1 MGGISRRGLL
11 GGAFATGAV
20 ALGMGTAPATA
31 ATPTA
36 VPPPRRTGQ
45 TSMIDVPFPAH
56 STVRIGLIGLGNRGG
71 SMAGEWARVPGCEIT
86 AVCDI
91 RTDRAQRTADSL
103 ASSGKPRPSVHGG
116 SHDSYQALLARTDV
130 DLVYI
135 ATPWEFHYAQ
145 GRDAMLAGKHVIV
158 ELPIATTLS
167 ELWSLVDTSEQT
179 RRHLLLAENCCYGGP
194 ELAMLK
200 MSHAKVFGEVTNG
213 HGGYQ
218 HDLRKLL
225 FQDGYYTDDWR
236 RLWHTRS
243 TASFYHMHGL
253 APVAAAMDIN
263 RGDRFA
269 TVSATST
276 VARGLADYRQRF
288 IPAGHR
294 SWQETYINGD
304 QVTCHIKTANGYDIR
319 TEHDVS
325 TPRPYS
331 RINSIAGTRGI
342 LEGYASTPSGSRIYF
357 EPAFGDDSWHD
368 FGPYA
373 DQYKHWLT
381 AKLAG
386 SGGGHGGMDFIMV
399 WRTIQCMRAGLVPD
413 IDVYDSAAWCAPIP
427 LSADSLALGGAAVEV
442 PDFTRGDWDRARPG
456 LDSAE
461 SDMPTGGSGN
471 QPSPNLA
478 AVFDNVGTTYE
489 SNTAPGN
496 FDGDGNSFSAD
507 KLTAAGLAPGAAVS
521 ALGASIQW
529 PNAVGTVNNAQG
541 RGQVIQLSGRGSKLV
556 LLGSGIGSSPSG
568 AVTVKYT
575 DGTTAQ
581 GTITFPNWT
590 QPASNGAT
598 AIATVAGRNRQ
609 SGYGDTAYK
618 YTVFAHSV
626 TLDPART
633 VATVTLPV
641 NSNLHFFGMGL
652 AP

>member
-1 MGGISRRGLL
+1 MTEINRRTLF
-11 GGAFATGAV
+11 GGAFATGA
-20 ALGMGTAPATA
+20 A
-31 ATPTA
+31 AIGVGSA
-36 VPPPRRTGQ
+36 SLASAASLADPPRPPGQ
-45 TSMIDVPFPAH
+45 TSMIDVAFPAR

-71 SMAGEWARVPGCEIT
+71 SMAGEWARVPGCVVT

-91 RTDRAQRTADSL
+91 RSARAQTVADQL
-103 ASSGKPRPSVHGG
+103 VASGKPRPAIHGG
-116 SHDSYQALLARTDV
+116 SASSYQALLARTDV

-145 GRDAMLAGKHVIV
+145 GRDAMLAGKHVMV
-158 ELPIATTLS
+158 ELPIATTLT

-179 RRHLLLAENCCYGGP
+179 RKHLMLAENCCYGEH

-213 HGGYQ
+213 HGGYL
-218 HDLRKLL
+218 HDLRALL
-225 FQDGYYTDDWR
+225 FNDGYYTDDWR

-288 IPAGHR
+288 VPAGHR
-294 SWQETYINGD
+294 SWNETYINGD
-304 QVTCHIKTANGYDIR
+304 LVTCHIKTAKGYAIR

-331 RINSIAGTRGI
+331 RINSIAGTRGL
-342 LEGYASTPSGSRIYF
+342 LEGYANTASTSRIYF
-357 EPAFGDDSWHD
+357 EPAFGDHGWRD
-368 FGPYA
+368 FGPYR
-373 DQYKHWLT
+373 DQYKHWLWT
-381 AKLAG
+381 KLGG
-386 SGGGHGGMDFIMV
+386 SGGGHGGMDFIMC
-399 WRTIQCMRAGLVPD
+399 WRTIQVMRAGLVPD

-427 LSADSLALGGAAVEV
+427 LSADSLALGGAAVQV
-442 PDFTRGDWDRARPG
+442 PDFTRGDWNRIRPG
-456 LDSAE
+456 LDSPP
-461 SDMPTGGSGN
+461 SDMPGGGGT
-471 QPSPNLA
+471 QPLPNLA
-478 AVFDNVGTTYE
+478 AAFDNVGTTYE
-489 SNTAPGN
+489 SNTTPGN

-507 KLTAAGLAPGAAVS
+507 KLTAAGLAPGASVS
-521 ALGASIQW
+521 ALGASITW
-529 PNAVGTVNNAQG
+529 PSGVGANNNAIG
-541 RGQVIQLSGRGSKLV
+541 RGQVIMLSGRGSKLV
-556 LLGSGIGSSPSG
+556 LLGSGIGSLPSG
-568 AVTVKYT
+568 TVVVKYT

-598 AIATVAGRNRQ
+598 AVATVVGRNRQ
-609 SGYGDTAYK
+609 SGYGDTNYN
-618 YTVFAHSV
+618 YTIFAHSV
-626 TLDPART
+626 ALNNAKT
-633 VATVTLPV
+633 VETVTLPV
-641 NSNLHFFGMGL
+641 NSSLHFFGMGL